1 MLDAAGRVSA
11 WKLGRRGKGGSRK
24 EKGNK
29 ESRRERR
36 RRRKKT
42 QQTPK
47 SLSIKYTS
55 AFIRYSV
62 LGIILKMFPPYSPQ
76 AACDPA
82 RLNTQLITKPTY
94 LKHKQLCKLDVK
106 S

>member
-1 MLDAAGRVSA
+1 MAHGLKVSAHGSSVLSGAFLGRNVVLDAAGRVNA

-24 EKGNK
+24 EKVNK

-47 SLSIKYTS
+47 PLSIKYTS

-62 LGIILKMFPPYSPQ
+62 SGIVL
-76 AACDPA
+76 
-82 RLNTQLITKPTY
+82 
-94 LKHKQLCKLDVK
+94 
-106 S
+106 